1 LLSQEVFR
9 YAAEV
14 RAGFAEIINMPFAVI
29 ATLSFLVVLGVMVLV
44 HEFGHFAVAKL
55 CGVRVEVFSLGFGTR
70 LFGVKWGDT
79 DYRVSALPLGGYVKM
94 AGETPGSE
102 TTGDP
107 GEFSSHPRWQ
117 RVLIAVAGPVA
128 NFLLAF
134 VLMAGLYM
142 MHNEV
147 EQYLESPAV
156 LDVVPPNSPV
166 GRAGLESGDRIIR
179 FDQDRNPTW
188 EKVTDRAAL
197 DVNTT
202 VPVTVER
209 TVNAQTRQFSTEIL
223 LADPGKGEDF
233 DIEALGLLPKEQDGP
248 VIIEDLMPGDPAA
261 KAGLKAGDGLIS
273 VNGQVV
279 HGVPAVI
286 AVLDEAGNKP
296 ATLVLERNGKP
307 FSVTV
312 QPIWADYGTGQ
323 PGYRL
328 GFTAAAP
335 PSRVEQ
341 LPLPQA
347 VRRSVS
353 YNLRYSGYI
362 LDILHRMFT
371 HHGAVMQQ
379 LSGPIGMAR
388 MTGEAAEHG
397 WEPVI
402 GLTAL
407 ISLNLGIMNLLP
419 IPILDGGMI
428 LLLCIEGVMRRDL
441 KQEFKERVYQVA
453 FVMLILVFAFIMVN
467 DVSKL
472 NLFSKLKP

>member
-1 LLSQEVFR
+1 
-9 YAAEV
+9 
-14 RAGFAEIINMPFAVI
+14 MPFAVT
-29 ATLSFLVVLGVMVLV
+29 ATVSFLLVLGVMVLV

-94 AGETPGSE
+94 SGETPGSE

-117 RVLIAVAGPVA
+117 RVLIAVAGPIA
-128 NFLLAF
+128 NFILAF

-147 EQYLESPAV
+147 EQYLDSPAV
-156 LDVVPPNSPV
+156 LDVVPPNSPA
-166 GRAGLESGDRIIR
+166 GRAGLQTGDRVMR
-179 FDQDRNPTW
+179 FDSEQNPTW
-188 EKVTDRAAL
+188 EKLTDRALL

-209 TVNAQTRQFSTEIL
+209 IVSGQTKQFSTELL
-223 LADPGKGEDF
+223 LADPSKGQDF
-233 DIEALGLLPKEQDGP
+233 EIESLGLLPKEQDGP
-248 VIIEDLMPGDPAA
+248 VIIEDVMPGNPAA
-261 KAGLKAGDGLIS
+261 KAGLQAGDGLVS
-273 VNGQVV
+273 VNGQQV

-286 AVLDEAGNKP
+286 AVLDEAGNK
-296 ATLVLERNGKP
+296 AANLVVERNGKQL
-307 FSVTV
+307 SVTV
-312 QPIWADYGTGQ
+312 QPVWADYGTGQ

-328 GFTAAAP
+328 GFTAAP
-335 PSRVEQ
+335 PPFHVEQ

-371 HHGAVMQQ
+371 RHGAVMQQ

-388 MTGEAAEHG
+388 MIGEAAEMHG
-397 WEPVI
+397 WEPII

-428 LLLCIEGVMRRDL
+428 LLLCIEGLLRRDL
-441 KQEFKERVYQVA
+441 KQEFKERMYQVA
-453 FVMLILVFAFIMVN
+453 FVMLILFFAFIMVN

-472 NLFSKLKP
+472 NLFSRLKP